1 MCEPN
6 LEPPEP
12 DRYCKCGCGAKAT
25 HNGYNEWCDP
35 DAPDTERDE

>member
-12 DRYCKCGCGAKAT
+12 KEECKTGCGAKAKID
-25 HNGYNEWCDP
+25 GYCEWCDP
-35 DAPDTERDE
+35 NAPDRSDE